1 MKGARCLPIGTPR
14 RTSADRPWSQWVIA
28 SVLSIEFDWSGGA
41 GVEWISDEAKA
52 RIALL
57 WAEGASRS
65 LMREEVG
72 VSRHAVFRQIRRLER
87 RPPPGAGAV
96 SVAV

>member
-1 MKGARCLPIGTPR
+1 M
-14 RTSADRPWSQWVIA
+14 
-28 SVLSIEFDWSGGA
+28 
-41 GVEWISDEAKA
+41 EWISNEAKA

-72 VSRHAVFRQIRRLER
+72 VSRHAVFGQIRRLGR
-87 RPPPGAGAV
+87 RPPPEPKRSLLRFSLVEREEVSRGLAADTAV
-96 SVAV
+96 RTHEQIHSANWFWPLQ